1 MWLRYGID
9 RDKTLVSIEDV
20 PRGGKTQ
27 LRCPY
32 CDGELTAKKGRRKEH
47 HFAHTH
53 ETCLELNRSV
63 RLLPNL
69 PLYDHFNIWLTGKE
83 LEQLKKLWNRYGIN
97 NRGIPEKEVPQI
109 FIDEEL
115 LEFNEYRYS
124 GKYQFTKLGKIPVGA
139 LSLMLFNQ
147 VQEPMLLEKLQELE
161 ENVQVAALENS
172 ANFNECLRDLQIY
185 QAEFR
190 KILSQNLYYLQINV
204 GEQSL
209 YKIGVTQRDVQTRV
223 SEIQKDLAPHFQTV
237 SIKVL
242 GVWAHRGNVEKYFK
256 YRYSFFNISLGN
268 RTEYYNFF
276 TPEPAKTV
284 LRDLRRMEAKG
295 LSKVE
300 TDILEGK
307 PSWIEQLIEGEE
319 RASRRSDAIKK
330 GMERAKNW
338 GQHVGRPPR
347 AESTEIFLEK
357 PSSQRAIAA
366 INEGLSLR
374 QAAQKAGVSVNTVR
388 KVKAILDLKAEN
400 YQPVPDAPKNTSS

>member
-1 MWLRYGID
+1 MFLRYGID

-47 HFAHTH
+47 HFAHTR
-53 ETCLELNRSV
+53 ETCLEVNRSA

-69 PLYDHFNIWLTGKE
+69 PLYDNFNIWLTGKE
-83 LEQLKKLWNRYGIN
+83 LEQLKKLWNCYGIN
-97 NRGIPEKEVPQI
+97 NRGIPEKEAWQI

-115 LEFNEYRYS
+115 LEFNEYRYG

-147 VQEPMLLEKLQELE
+147 VQEPMLLEKLQKLE

-185 QAEFR
+185 RAEFR
-190 KILSQNLYYLQINV
+190 KILSNTLYYLQIDV
-204 GEQSL
+204 GEITL
-209 YKIGVTQRDVQTRV
+209 YKIGVTRRDVQTRV
-223 SEIQKDLAPHFQTV
+223 SEIQKDLAPHFPTV

-242 GVWAHRGNVEKYFK
+242 DTWAHRQNVEKYFK
-256 YRYSFFNISLGN
+256 HRYSFFNISVGN
-268 RTEYYNFF
+268 LTEYYNFF
-276 TPEPAKTV
+276 TPEQAKAV
-284 LRDLRRMEAKG
+284 LRDLRRMERKA

-300 TDILEGK
+300 ADILEGK
-307 PSWIEQLIEGEE
+307 SSWIEQLIEGEE

-330 GMERAKNW
+330 GMKRAKNW

-347 AESTEIFLEK
+347 AEPTEIFLEK
-357 PSSQRAIAA
+357 PSSQRAIVA

-374 QAAQKAGVSVNTVR
+374 QAAEKAGVSVNTVR
-388 KVKAILDLKAEN
+388 KVKAILN
-400 YQPVPDAPKNTSS
+400 F